1 MTAPTVDDPFAH
13 LHDEGYAQ
21 GFDAGLVGA
30 DTLVNLG
37 GRPVTD
43 LGGDWRMT
51 LDLFDEG
58 LRQRW
63 YALDETPPSEWAVP
77 RDYEIVAGDP
87 VPVPSCWNML
97 KPEWLH
103 FEGAAWYT
111 RHLDWQPGADGERTL
126 LHIGGASHAA
136 LVFLGG
142 AFVGGHRGGSTP
154 FSLDLTDH
162 LRPGANRLQVM
173 VENRRRTDRVPMH
186 HVDWF
191 NHGGLFREVSLLRLP
206 AVHIRR
212 ATAALAPGGRAIRFA
227 VDLSRPVAATVCVT
241 IAAIGLTAD
250 IAVDGGCGTLEVA
263 ATIEPW
269 SPARPK
275 LYDVAFDLAGD
286 TFRDRIGFRTLERVG
301 TEIRLNG
308 EPILLKGVCVHEDD
322 LALGRVSTEA
332 DVRRRFADARDLGC
346 NFLRL
351 AHYPH
356 HEHVARIAD
365 ELGFLLWAE
374 IPVYWAIDFGNPDTL
389 ADAENQL
396 AELIRRDQNRAS
408 VAVWGIGNENADTDD
423 RLAFMARLAANARA
437 LDPSR
442 LVGAACLIDRERFA
456 IADRLA
462 EHLDVVGLNEY
473 FGWYEPD
480 FAGLDRLL
488 ANSAPDRPVIVSE
501 TGADALAGHHGPE
514 SELFTE
520 ERQAAFYREQI
531 ARLAGVPWIAG
542 MAAWLLYDFRSP
554 RRQTSFQRGFNRK
567 GLIAEDK
574 RTRKRAFAT
583 LADLYRGWTP
593 APAATGPAA
602 APAPNAAGPAA
613 TGA

>member
-1 MTAPTVDDPFAH
+1 MTAAPVDDPFAH
-13 LHDEGYAQ
+13 LHDEDYAR
-21 GFDAGLVGA
+21 GFEADRVGA
-30 DTLVNLG
+30 DTLVTIG
-37 GRPVTD
+37 GRPVID
-43 LGGDWRMT
+43 LGGEWRMT

-63 YALDETPPSEWAVP
+63 YELDDTPPSQWAVP
-77 RDYEIVAGDP
+77 RDYEIEAGDL
-87 VPVPSCWNML
+87 VPVPSCWNVL

-111 RHLDWQPGADGERTL
+111 RDFDWRPERSGEHAVLHLGA
-126 LHIGGASHAA
+126 ANYAA
-136 LVFLGG
+136 LVFVDGV
-142 AFVGGHRGGSTP
+142 FVGGHRGGSTP
-154 FSLDLTDH
+154 FAIDLGDR
-162 LRPGANRLQVM
+162 LAPGPHRLQIM
-173 VENRRRTDRVPMH
+173 VENRRRPDRVPMH

-191 NHGGLFREVSLLRLP
+191 NYGGLHREVSLLRLP
-206 AVHIRR
+206 ALHIRR
-212 ATAALAPGGRAIRFA
+212 TTATLLPDGRTIRFA
-227 VDLSRPVAATVCVT
+227 VALSRPVAATVRVE
-241 IAAIGLTAD
+241 IAEIGLTAE
-250 IAVDGGCGTLEVA
+250 ISVDDGTGSLDVE

-269 SPARPK
+269 SPSRPK
-275 LYDVAFDLAGD
+275 LYDVAFDLDGD
-286 TFRDRIGFRTLERVG
+286 VQRDRIGFRTLERVG

-322 LALGRVSTEA
+322 LALGRVSTED

-356 HEHVARIAD
+356 HEHVARTAD

-374 IPVYWAIDFGNPDTL
+374 IPVYWAIDFGDPDTL

-396 AELIRRDQNRAS
+396 AELILRDGNRAS
-408 VAVWGIGNENADTDD
+408 IAIWGIGNENADTDA
-423 RLAFMARLAANARA
+423 RLAFMAHLAATARK

-462 EHLDVVGLNEY
+462 EHLDVIGLNEY

-488 ANSAPDRPVIVSE
+488 ANSTPDRPVIVSE
-501 TGADALAGHHGPE
+501 TGADAVCGHRGAGRVLF
-514 SELFTE
+514 SEDWQATFYTE
-520 ERQAAFYREQI
+520 QVR
-531 ARLAGVPWIAG
+531 RLAATPYVAG

-554 RRQTSFQRGFNRK
+554 RRQTGFQKGFNRK

-574 RTRKRAFAT
+574 RTRKLAFAT
-583 LADLYRGWTP
+583 LAELYRGWTLDRR
-593 APAATGPAA
+593 AA
-602 APAPNAAGPAA
+602 AAVA
-613 TGA
+613 TDA

>member
-13 LHDEGYAQ
+13 LHDEDYAEGY
-21 GFDAGLVGA
+21 DALRVGA
-30 DTLVNLG
+30 DTLVNPG
-37 GRPVTD
+37 GRPAID
-43 LGGDWRMT
+43 LGGPWRMT

-63 YALDETPPSEWAVP
+63 YALDDTPPSAWTVP
-77 RDYEIVAGDP
+77 RDYEIEAGEL
-87 VPVPSCWNML
+87 VPVPSCWNVL

-111 RHLDWQPGADGERTL
+111 RDFDWRPERPGERAV
-126 LHIGGASHAA
+126 LHVGAAAYAA
-136 LVFLGG
+136 LVFLDGVH
-142 AFVGGHRGGSTP
+142 VGGHRGGSTP
-154 FSLDLTDH
+154 FSIDLGDH
-162 LRPGANRLQVM
+162 LAPGSHRLQIM
-173 VENRRRTDRVPMH
+173 VENRRRPDRVPMH

-191 NHGGLFREVSLLRLP
+191 VYGGLHREVTLLRLP

-212 ATAALAPGGRAIRFA
+212 AEATLLPGGRAIRFA
-227 VDLSRPVAATVCVT
+227 VALSRPVDATVRVT
-241 IAAIGLTAD
+241 IAEIGLAAE
-250 IAVDGGCGTLEVA
+250 IAVVDGIGRLDVA
-263 ATIEPW
+263 AAIEPW
-269 SPARPK
+269 SPSRPK
-275 LYDVAFDLAGD
+275 LYDVAFALPDD
-286 TFRDRIGFRTLERVG
+286 VYRDRIGFRTLERVG

-308 EPILLKGVCVHEDD
+308 APILLKGVCVHEDD
-322 LALGRVSTEA
+322 LVLGRVSTEA
-332 DVRRRFADARDLGC
+332 DVRRRLADARDLGC

-356 HEHVARIAD
+356 HEHVARLAD

-396 AELIRRDQNRAS
+396 AELIRRDLNRAS
-408 VAVWGIGNENADTDD
+408 VAIWGIGNENADTDA
-423 RLAFMARLAANARA
+423 RLAFMAHLAATARA

-488 ANSAPDRPVIVSE
+488 ANSTPDRPVIVSE
-501 TGADALAGHHGPE
+501 TGADALAGKRGE
-514 SELFTE
+514 GRVLFTE
-520 ERQAAFYREQI
+520 DWQAEFYREQVARI
-531 ARLAGVPWIAG
+531 AATPWIVG
-542 MAAWLLYDFRSP
+542 LAAWLLYDFRSP

-583 LADLYRGWTP
+583 LADLYRGWNLAP
-593 APAATGPAA
+593 RAAAPAATED
-602 APAPNAAGPAA
+602 
-613 TGA
+613 